1 MFRFRF
7 AGVLRF
13 FAISFSYSTGLPAVT
28 FCPCAAAAGVHV
40 IVMVELVAVRTVQM
54 VWLIPVLLEARL
66 VVVAAIVTDGLVAV
80 GAERDPFL
88 VPALRTMVRVD
99 NLLLNFQ
106 HDDLLGPTPDNFSIA
121 ELDTFV
127 N

>member
-1 MFRFRF
+1 
-7 AGVLRF
+7 
-13 FAISFSYSTGLPAVT
+13 
-28 FCPCAAAAGVHV
+28 
-40 IVMVELVAVRTVQM
+40 M